1 MVCYDLKT
9 MQICEIHEPTV
20 VALGA
25 FDGVHIGH
33 LSVFSSCIMLAR
45 KMRAKSA
52 VYTFSSIP
60 KDFLSKQA
68 SRSIFTLEEK
78 IKAIRKVG
86 IDYLCIED
94 FENVVSVS
102 GDEFLENILVG
113 KLNAIGAC
121 CGFNFRFGKGANF
134 DTDALKTFFENR
146 GGCVQICDKIL
157 FENRTLSSSLLRDFI
172 ECGEVEKIIPVSAP
186 YSVLARVEHG
196 KELGRKIGLPTINQS
211 LPEGKVV
218 PANGVYI
225 TECEI
230 GEDVYPSIT
239 NIGTRPT
246 VENDGKKNIE
256 THIIGY
262 DGNLYGSFIRVNFY
276 KFLRGEKKFSSIEE
290 LKKEIE
296 ENIKSAINY
305 FK

>member
-1 MVCYDLKT
+1 MVCYDLKA

-25 FDGVHIGH
+25 FDGAHIGH
-33 LSVFSSCIMLAR
+33 LSVFTSCVLLAR
-45 KMRAKSA
+45 KMKVKSA

-60 KDFLSKQA
+60 KDFLSKQK

-78 IKAIRKVG
+78 IRAIRKAG

-94 FENVVSVS
+94 FENVAFVS
-102 GDEFLENILVG
+102 GDEFLDGILVG
-113 KLNAIGAC
+113 KLRAVGAC
-121 CGFNFRFGKGANF
+121 CGFNFRFGKGASHNV
-134 DTDALKTFFENR
+134 DSLKAFFENR

-157 FENRTLSSSLLRDFI
+157 YENNTLSSSLLRDFI
-172 ECGEVEKIIPVSAP
+172 ENGEVEKIISVSSP
-186 YSVLARVEHG
+186 YSVYARVEHG
-196 KELGRKIGLPTINQS
+196 KELGRKIGLPTINQFF
-211 LPEGKVV
+211 PEGKVV
-218 PANGVYI
+218 PLDGVYI

-239 NIGTRPT
+239 NVGVRPT
-246 VENDGKKNIE
+246 VESDGKRNME

-276 KFLRGEKKFSSIEE
+276 KLLRPEIKFSSLEE
-290 LKKEIE
+290 LKAEIQR
-296 ENIKSAINY
+296 NIKSAVEY